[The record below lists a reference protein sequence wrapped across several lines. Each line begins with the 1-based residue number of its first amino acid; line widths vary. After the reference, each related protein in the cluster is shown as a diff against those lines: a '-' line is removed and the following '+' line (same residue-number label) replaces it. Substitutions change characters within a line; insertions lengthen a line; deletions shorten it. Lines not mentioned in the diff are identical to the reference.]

1 MVPWAIPGYV
11 SILLWKTGMFNSQF
25 GLLNQWMERLGLQA
39 VRWLANDV
47 SAFLCCTVVNLWLAL
62 PFMIMIMDGALQAV
76 DKSYYES
83 AILDGA
89 TWLQRAVHI
98 TIPEIRGIIGPG
110 CPDHPVH
117 HLQTVRC
124 SLSAYPAGRSPY
136 RRQHP
141 HHPDLRTRKRLYYQQ
156 LRIQLGGVHD
166 YLRRADPLLNRGE
179 QTQKGGLIHDDA
191 PTRRTRRALAHL
203 LLHLLFL
210 AICFATLVPILYA
223 VSVSLN
229 ADNSLLSSNF
239 RFIPEQFTLRNYQA
253 VFTQEP
259 VMLWLGNTL
268 ILALATVAICLA
280 VSVPAAYVFSR
291 MRFKGRRPVLR
302 LLILLYSFPSVL
314 SMFAIYRLLSPLGL
328 VNTHLGLI
336 LIYTGTMAEFGL
348 LNMKGYFDTIPVEI
362 EEAASID
369 GASRAQIVLRVV
381 LPLAQPSILVTAVQV
396 LIYVWNEY
404 LFATTFMTGAEHYT
418 LAAGLYSLQA
428 TEISGSWPVFAA
440 ASLVVSL
447 PILVVFFAIQR
458 HMTSGLTA
466 GGVKG

>member
-1 MVPWAIPGYV
+1 M
-11 SILLWKTGMFNSQF
+11 TMH
-25 GLLNQWMERLGLQA
+25 
-39 VRWLANDV
+39 
-47 SAFLCCTVVNLWLAL
+47 
-62 PFMIMIMDGALQAV
+62 
-76 DKSYYES
+76 
-83 AILDGA
+83 
-89 TWLQRAVHI
+89 QR
-98 TIPEIRGIIGPG
+98 
-110 CPDHPVH
+110 
-117 HLQTVRC
+117 
-124 SLSAYPAGRSPY
+124 
-136 RRQHP
+136 
-141 HHPDLRTRKRLYYQQ
+141 
-156 LRIQLGGVHD
+156 
-166 YLRRADPLLNRGE
+166 
-179 QTQKGGLIHDDA
+179 
-191 PTRRTRRALAHL
+191 RRTRHALAHL

>member
-1 MVPWAIPGYV
+1 M
-11 SILLWKTGMFNSQF
+11 SF
-25 GLLNQWMERLGLQA
+25 
-39 VRWLANDV
+39 
-47 SAFLCCTVVNLWLAL
+47 
-62 PFMIMIMDGALQAV
+62 
-76 DKSYYES
+76 
-83 AILDGA
+83 
-89 TWLQRAVHI
+89 
-98 TIPEIRGIIGPG
+98 
-110 CPDHPVH
+110 
-117 HLQTVRC
+117 
-124 SLSAYPAGRSPY
+124 PAC
-136 RRQHP
+136 
-141 HHPDLRTRKRLYYQQ
+141 
-156 LRIQLGGVHD
+156 V
-166 YLRRADPLLNRGE
+166 
-179 QTQKGGLIHDDA
+179 
-191 PTRRTRRALAHL
+191 
-203 LLHLLFL
+203 
-210 AICFATLVPILYA
+210 
-223 VSVSLN
+223 
-229 ADNSLLSSNF
+229 
-239 RFIPEQFTLRNYQA
+239 
-253 VFTQEP
+253 
-259 VMLWLGNTL
+259 
-268 ILALATVAICLA
+268 
-280 VSVPAAYVFSR
+280 
-291 MRFKGRRPVLR
+291 FKGRRPVLR

-428 TEISGSWPVFAA
+428 TEISGSWPVFSA